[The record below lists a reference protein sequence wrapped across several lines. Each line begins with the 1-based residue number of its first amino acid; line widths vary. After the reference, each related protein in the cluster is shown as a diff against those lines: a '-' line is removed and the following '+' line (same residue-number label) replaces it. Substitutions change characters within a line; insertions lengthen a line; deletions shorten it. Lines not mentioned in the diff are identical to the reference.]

1 MKLDNSKLFTYFLG
15 SINMKKIIIVSVAIL
30 IIIATGV
37 ILLNSNE
44 QTVEEKWL
52 EEQVRSGPFSIDKT
66 EYNVGEK
73 IFIVVNGLKEEDK
86 GKVIFFRPLN
96 STAWSNYITMDFDG
110 TNKTQFNLYFEPKLS
125 KLKNICSTD
134 DLAGEWVVKFIGT
147 EYLDINFKVM
157 NQTSSWDKRTFD
169 PVC

>member
-1 MKLDNSKLFTYFLG
+1 MVNL
-15 SINMKKIIIVSVAIL
+15 KIIIV
-30 IIIATGV
+30 IIIGIV
-37 ILLNSNE
+37 IIGTIIGGAIEYNSE
-44 QTVEEKWL
+44 KETEIKEEPWHS
-52 EEQVRSGPFSIDKT
+52 SGPFSIDKT

-125 KLKNICSTD
+125 KLNGICSTNE
-134 DLAGEWVVKFIGT
+134 LAGEWVVKFIGT

>member
-1 MKLDNSKLFTYFLG
+1 MKLDNSKLFTYFLW

-52 EEQVRSGPFSIDKT
+52 EEQVRSGPFSIDKS

-86 GKVIFFRPLN
+86 GQMIFFRPLN
-96 STAWSNYITMDFDG
+96 NTSWSNYIIMDFDG
-110 TNKTQFNLYFEPKLS
+110 KKKKEFNLYFQPRTSE
-125 KLKNICSTD
+125 LKKICSTNE
-134 DLAGEWVVKFIGT
+134 LVGTWVVKFIGT
-147 EYLDINFKVM
+147 EYSAINFKIM

>member
-1 MKLDNSKLFTYFLG
+1 
-15 SINMKKIIIVSVAIL
+15 MKKIILVSVAIL

-44 QTVEEKWL
+44 ETVEEKWL
-52 EEQVRSGPFSIDKT
+52 NEKVTSGPFSIDKS

-73 IFIVVNGLKEEDK
+73 IFVVVNNLKEEDK

-96 STAWSNYITMDFDG
+96 NTSWSNYITMDFDG
-110 TNKTQFNLYFEPKLS
+110 TNKSQFNLYFEPKLS
-125 KLKNICSTD
+125 KLNGICSTNE
-134 DLAGEWVVKFIGT
+134 LAGEWVVKFIGT
-147 EYLDINFKVM
+147 EYPDINLKIL
-157 NQTSSWDKRTFD
+157 NQTSSWDTRTFD

>member
-1 MKLDNSKLFTYFLG
+1 V
-15 SINMKKIIIVSVAIL
+15 KKIIIVSIVIV
-30 IIIATGV
+30 IIIAIGL

-52 EEQVRSGPFSIDKT
+52 EERITSGPFSIDKG
-66 EYNVGEK
+66 EYNLGEK
-73 IFIVVNGLKEEDK
+73 IFISVDGLKEEDK

-96 STAWSNYITMDFDG
+96 NTSWSNYITMDFDG

-125 KLKNICSTD
+125 ELKKICSTNE
-134 DLAGEWVVKFIGT
+134 LAGTWVVKFIGT
-147 EYLDINFKVM
+147 EYSDINFEIL
-157 NQTSSWDKRTFD
+157 NQTSSWNERTFD